1 MLLTWLWLTSNFHIP
16 EIVKSQVNMLEWRKT
31 LPIAAANHLGNFFH
45 VSLAKEENDYEA
57 NTGRWWRE

>member
-1 MLLTWLWLTSNFHIP
+1 
-16 EIVKSQVNMLEWRKT
+16 MLEWRKT

-57 NTGRWWRE
+57 NTGR